1 MTPSRSF
8 WTRIDRPFVFGF
20 LVTIGGLAAIVL
32 GLAVANL
39 STVLIYIALALFA
52 ALGLDPTVRFLERR
66 GLSRAISVV
75 VAILG
80 LVVVAGLVVWM
91 VLPVVIDQVAS
102 FVRSVPGMIQEFT
115 RSDIYATL
123 DAQFG
128 DQFQDLVADVQ
139 TFLTDPGNI
148 AAIGGGALQVGASI
162 ANAISGIIVV
172 LVLTLYFVATLPSI
186 KSGML
191 RLAPARDRA
200 RASDITE
207 QITDS
212 VGAYVM
218 GMVVLAFCNA
228 VLAFLLYLFLGLPF
242 PPLMATVAFCIT
254 LIPLVGSVIFW
265 IIGTSLALFTA
276 RGKRSVFAV
285 GLVAAA
291 ALALSACSSSNP
303 LDEPS
308 DSGESSGSGDTIVV
322 GSQAYYSNEIIAEIY
337 AQALE
342 AAGFDV
348 EKQLSIGQR
357 DAYMPDVESGD
368 IDVFPEYTGSLLEY
382 ISDDEVD
389 VTSPDD
395 VYAALQE
402 ALPES
407 LTALDFAEATDQ
419 DSYTVLKSFAEENDL
434 KTIGDLSKVT
444 SEVTIGAAPEFEQ
457 RPYSPAKAKEV
468 YGVDL
473 TFSATGPTTLES
485 LLAGQIQVADIYT
498 ADPAFETEEIVALED
513 PENLIISSNVVPIVS
528 SDIADD
534 VSDVLNAIS
543 AKLTG
548 EELVALNVL
557 STVEEQSSADIAKKW
572 LADNDLV

>member
-1 MTPSRSF
+1 M
-8 WTRIDRPFVFGF
+8 
-20 LVTIGGLAAIVL
+20 
-32 GLAVANL
+32 
-39 STVLIYIALALFA
+39 
-52 ALGLDPTVRFLERR
+52 
-66 GLSRAISVV
+66 
-75 VAILG
+75 
-80 LVVVAGLVVWM
+80 
-91 VLPVVIDQVAS
+91 
-102 FVRSVPGMIQEFT
+102 
-115 RSDIYATL
+115 
-123 DAQFG
+123 
-128 DQFQDLVADVQ
+128 
-139 TFLTDPGNI
+139 
-148 AAIGGGALQVGASI
+148 
-162 ANAISGIIVV
+162 
-172 LVLTLYFVATLPSI
+172 
-186 KSGML
+186 
-191 RLAPARDRA
+191 
-200 RASDITE
+200 
-207 QITDS
+207 
-212 VGAYVM
+212 
-218 GMVVLAFCNA
+218 
-228 VLAFLLYLFLGLPF
+228 
-242 PPLMATVAFCIT
+242 
-254 LIPLVGSVIFW
+254 
-265 IIGTSLALFTA
+265 FTA

-557 STVEEQSSADIAKKW
+557 STVEQQSSADIAKKW

>member
-1 MTPSRSF
+1 M
-8 WTRIDRPFVFGF
+8 
-20 LVTIGGLAAIVL
+20 
-32 GLAVANL
+32 
-39 STVLIYIALALFA
+39 
-52 ALGLDPTVRFLERR
+52 
-66 GLSRAISVV
+66 
-75 VAILG
+75 
-80 LVVVAGLVVWM
+80 
-91 VLPVVIDQVAS
+91 
-102 FVRSVPGMIQEFT
+102 
-115 RSDIYATL
+115 
-123 DAQFG
+123 
-128 DQFQDLVADVQ
+128 
-139 TFLTDPGNI
+139 
-148 AAIGGGALQVGASI
+148 
-162 ANAISGIIVV
+162 
-172 LVLTLYFVATLPSI
+172 
-186 KSGML
+186 
-191 RLAPARDRA
+191 
-200 RASDITE
+200 
-207 QITDS
+207 
-212 VGAYVM
+212 
-218 GMVVLAFCNA
+218 
-228 VLAFLLYLFLGLPF
+228 
-242 PPLMATVAFCIT
+242 
-254 LIPLVGSVIFW
+254 
-265 IIGTSLALFTA
+265 FTA

-357 DAYMPDVESGD
+357 DAYMPDVESGE
-368 IDVFPEYTGSLLEY
+368 INVFPEYTGSLLEY
-382 ISDDEVD
+382 ISDDEID

-395 VYAALQE
+395 VYAALQD

-407 LTALDFAEATDQ
+407 LTALDFAEASDQ

-444 SEVTIGAAPEFEQ
+444 SQVTIGAAPEFEQ
-457 RPYSPAKAKEV
+457 RPYSPAAAKEV

-473 TFSATGPTTLES
+473 AFSATGPTTLES

-534 VSDVLNAIS
+534 VSDVLNAVS

-557 STVEEQSSADIAKKW
+557 STVKEQSSADIAKKW
-572 LADNDLV
+572 LEDNDLV

>member
-1 MTPSRSF
+1 M
-8 WTRIDRPFVFGF
+8 
-20 LVTIGGLAAIVL
+20 
-32 GLAVANL
+32 
-39 STVLIYIALALFA
+39 
-52 ALGLDPTVRFLERR
+52 
-66 GLSRAISVV
+66 
-75 VAILG
+75 
-80 LVVVAGLVVWM
+80 
-91 VLPVVIDQVAS
+91 
-102 FVRSVPGMIQEFT
+102 
-115 RSDIYATL
+115 
-123 DAQFG
+123 
-128 DQFQDLVADVQ
+128 
-139 TFLTDPGNI
+139 
-148 AAIGGGALQVGASI
+148 
-162 ANAISGIIVV
+162 
-172 LVLTLYFVATLPSI
+172 
-186 KSGML
+186 
-191 RLAPARDRA
+191 
-200 RASDITE
+200 
-207 QITDS
+207 
-212 VGAYVM
+212 
-218 GMVVLAFCNA
+218 
-228 VLAFLLYLFLGLPF
+228 
-242 PPLMATVAFCIT
+242 
-254 LIPLVGSVIFW
+254 
-265 IIGTSLALFTA
+265 FTA

-308 DSGESSGSGDTIVV
+308 SDSGEGSGNGETIVV

-382 ISDDEVD
+382 ISDDEID

-395 VYAALQE
+395 VYAALQD

-407 LTALDFAEATDQ
+407 LTALDYAEASDQ

-434 KTIGDLSKVT
+434 KTIGDLADVT
-444 SEVTIGAAPEFEQ
+444 SPVTIGAAPEFEQ
-457 RPYSPAKAKEV
+457 RPYSPAAAKEV

-498 ADPAFETEEIVALED
+498 ADPAFETEDIVALED

-543 AKLTG
+543 AKLTA
-548 EELVALNVL
+548 EELVSLNVL

-572 LADNDLV
+572 LEDNDLV

>member
-1 MTPSRSF
+1 M
-8 WTRIDRPFVFGF
+8 
-20 LVTIGGLAAIVL
+20 
-32 GLAVANL
+32 
-39 STVLIYIALALFA
+39 
-52 ALGLDPTVRFLERR
+52 
-66 GLSRAISVV
+66 
-75 VAILG
+75 
-80 LVVVAGLVVWM
+80 
-91 VLPVVIDQVAS
+91 
-102 FVRSVPGMIQEFT
+102 
-115 RSDIYATL
+115 
-123 DAQFG
+123 
-128 DQFQDLVADVQ
+128 
-139 TFLTDPGNI
+139 
-148 AAIGGGALQVGASI
+148 
-162 ANAISGIIVV
+162 
-172 LVLTLYFVATLPSI
+172 
-186 KSGML
+186 
-191 RLAPARDRA
+191 
-200 RASDITE
+200 
-207 QITDS
+207 
-212 VGAYVM
+212 
-218 GMVVLAFCNA
+218 
-228 VLAFLLYLFLGLPF
+228 
-242 PPLMATVAFCIT
+242 
-254 LIPLVGSVIFW
+254 
-265 IIGTSLALFTA
+265 FTA

-291 ALALSACSSSNP
+291 ALALTACSSSNP

-308 DSGESSGSGDTIVV
+308 DSGEGSGSGDKIVV

-342 AAGFDV
+342 GAGFDV
-348 EKQLSIGQR
+348 EKKLNIGQR
-357 DAYMPDVESGD
+357 DAYMPDVESGA
-368 IDVFPEYTGSLLEY
+368 INVFPEYTGSLLEY
-382 ISDDEVD
+382 ISDDEID

-419 DSYTVLKSFAEENDL
+419 DSYTVLKSFAEENGL
-434 KTIGDLSKVT
+434 TSIGDLSKVT
-444 SEVTIGAAPEFEQ
+444 SPVTIGAAPEFEQ

-543 AKLTG
+543 AKLTA
-548 EELVALNVL
+548 EELVSLNVL

-572 LADNDLV
+572 LEDNDLV